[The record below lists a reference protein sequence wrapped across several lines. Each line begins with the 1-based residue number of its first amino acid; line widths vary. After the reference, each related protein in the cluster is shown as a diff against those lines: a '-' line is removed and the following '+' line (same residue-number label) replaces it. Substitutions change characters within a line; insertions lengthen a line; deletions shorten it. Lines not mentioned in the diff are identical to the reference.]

1 MTGRAT
7 PAIWMLTGD
16 IMGPLGGGL
25 RQQRWAEYLL
35 ARGEPV
41 RLFHVGGAFSVRYAD
56 VYSLEELHE
65 RRRAWVAASPP
76 RAGVRDSRIA
86 RLFRFVKHVFLV
98 DLFLPSVFRLI
109 LLANRLLRHAPP
121 HVVLMCSSPPYAMAV
136 AGRVLKVLHGD
147 RVTMA
152 LDMRDLWSLHTAFPG
167 PKAHKR
173 LIERWVIGG
182 SDIFTT
188 VAPALAERFRQ
199 RFGRGG
205 EVVFNIATHAPALSA
220 EPAGFDWSAVDPG
233 IRADTRKIAYTGS
246 IPAGFYD
253 LDGLLDAIAAFA
265 QRPEAA
271 RLQFVF
277 VGAGGELATR
287 VAGRA
292 IPPGLIVFTPQVR
305 IETAAAIQ
313 AAADT
318 LMFLGYRAADNQ
330 GQVSIK
336 LFEYFRRGKPILPVH
351 IRAGSDV
358 AWLIEHYC
366 GQSSPHLLD
375 VAALGDAFADVATT
389 GGAALPSA
397 RDVPAREAS
406 LLQAYED
413 VSNRIVKRVRG
424 ARA

>member
-1 MTGRAT
+1 MTERAT

-41 RLFHVGGAFSVRYAD
+41 RLFHVEGAFGVRHAD
-56 VYSLEELHE
+56 VHSVEELHE
-65 RRRAWVAASPP
+65 RRRAWIAASPP
-76 RAGVRDSRIA
+76 RAGVRDSRAA
-86 RLFRFVKHVFLV
+86 RIFRFIKHTFLI

-109 LLANRLLRHAPP
+109 ATVHAMLRDAPP
-121 HVVLMCSSPPYAMAV
+121 HVVLMCSSPPYAMAL
-136 AGRVLKVLHGD
+136 AGRVLKAIHGD
-147 RVTMA
+147 RITMA

-182 SDIFTT
+182 ADLFTT

-205 EVVFNIATHAPALSA
+205 EVVFNIATHAPTIAA
-220 EPAGFDWSAVDPG
+220 DPAGFDWNAVDPR
-233 IRADTRKIAYTGS
+233 IRADTRKVAYTGS

-253 LDGLLDAIAAFA
+253 LDGLLDAIEAFA
-265 QRPEAA
+265 KRPEAA
-271 RLQFVF
+271 GLQFVF

-287 VAGRA
+287 AAARA
-292 IPPGLIVFTPQVR
+292 IPSGLIVFTPQVR
-305 IETAAAIQ
+305 LETAAAIQ
-313 AAADT
+313 VAADA
-318 LMFLGYRAADNQ
+318 LMFLGYQAADNQ

-358 AWLIEHYC
+358 AWLVEHYC
-366 GQSSPHLLD
+366 AQRCPQLLD

-389 GGAALPSA
+389 GGESLPAA
-397 RDVPAREAS
+397 RDVPTREAS

-413 VSNRIVKRVRG
+413 VSDRIVARVGGVRT
-424 ARA
+424 

>member
-1 MTGRAT
+1 MSERQT

-41 RLFHVGGAFSVRYAD
+41 RLFHVEGVSSVRYAD
-56 VYSLEELHE
+56 VFSLKELHE
-65 RRRAWVAASPP
+65 RRRAWIAASPP
-76 RAGVRDSRIA
+76 RAGVRDSRMA
-86 RLFRFVKHVFLV
+86 RVFRFVKHVFLV

-109 LLANRLLRHAPP
+109 MLANSLLRHAPP

-136 AGRVLKVLHGD
+136 AGRVLKALHGD

-182 SDIFTT
+182 ADIFTT

-205 EVVFNIATHAPALSA
+205 EVVFNIATHAPAVSA
-220 EPAGFDWSAVDPG
+220 DPAGFDWRALDPR
-233 IRADTRKIAYTGS
+233 IRAETRKIAYTGS

-265 QRPEAA
+265 RRPEATG
-271 RLQFVF
+271 LQFVF

-287 VAGRA
+287 AANRA

-305 IETAAAIQ
+305 LETAAAIQ
-313 AAADT
+313 VAADA
-318 LMFLGYRAADNQ
+318 LMFLGYHAADNQ

-351 IRAGSDV
+351 IRVGSDV
-358 AWLIEHYC
+358 AWLVEHYC
-366 GQSSPHLLD
+366 GQSCPQLLD
-375 VAALGDAFADVATT
+375 VAALSEAFADVATT
-389 GGAALPSA
+389 GGAALPVA
-397 RDVPAREAS
+397 RDLPVREAS

-413 VSNRIVKRVRG
+413 VSDRIVGRARG
-424 ARA
+424 AQA

>member
-1 MTGRAT
+1 MIEQAT
-7 PAIWMLTGD
+7 PAIWMLTSD

-41 RLFHVGGAFSVRYAD
+41 RLFHVEGTFSVRYAD
-56 VYSLEELHE
+56 VHSLEELHE
-65 RRRAWVAASPP
+65 RRRAWIAASPP
-76 RAGVRDSRIA
+76 RAGVRDSRMA
-86 RLFRFVKHVFLV
+86 RVFRFVKHTFLI

-109 LLANRLLRHAPP
+109 ATVHAMLRDAPP
-121 HVVLMCSSPPYAMAV
+121 HVVLMCSSPPYAMAL
-136 AGRVLKVLHGD
+136 AGRVLKAIHGD
-147 RVTMA
+147 RITMA

-182 SDIFTT
+182 ADLFTT

-199 RFGRGG
+199 RFGRGC
-205 EVVFNIATHAPALSA
+205 EVVFNIATHAPAVVID
-220 EPAGFDWSAVDPG
+220 PTGFDWTAVDPR
-233 IRADTRKIAYTGS
+233 ICADTRKIVYTGS

-253 LDGLLDAIAAFA
+253 LDGLLDAVEAFA
-265 QRPEAA
+265 RRPEAA

-287 VAGRA
+287 AAARA

-305 IETAAAIQ
+305 LETAAAIQ
-313 AAADT
+313 VAADA
-318 LMFLGYRAADNQ
+318 LMFLGYQAADNQ

-358 AWLIEHYC
+358 AWLVEHYS
-366 GQSSPHLLD
+366 GQSCPNLLD
-375 VAALGDAFADVATT
+375 VAGLRDAFADVANT
-389 GGAALPSA
+389 GGAALPAA

-406 LLQAYED
+406 LLRAYED
-413 VSNRIVKRVRG
+413 VSDRIVARVRG
-424 ARA
+424 IAA